1 MWPSQGR
8 RVKRSE
14 ITSRFGTGV
23 FRRLR
28 SSRLIAPDKNT
39 ALVSKHER
47 RALIDKL
54 RIDKLRIDKLRRTY
68 KLLKVKRI
76 QGKPVER
83 YQEQQDQL
91 ASLWRKKV
99 ESVSLITPDGDIF
112 NSPLQTEVL
121 PL

>member
-1 MWPSQGR
+1 M
-8 RVKRSE
+8 KRSE

-23 FRRLR
+23 FRRLC

-47 RALIDKL
+47 RALIDRLRIDKL

-83 YQEQQDQL
+83 YQSDK
-91 ASLWRKKV
+91 A
-99 ESVSLITPDGDIF
+99 
-112 NSPLQTEVL
+112 
-121 PL
+121 